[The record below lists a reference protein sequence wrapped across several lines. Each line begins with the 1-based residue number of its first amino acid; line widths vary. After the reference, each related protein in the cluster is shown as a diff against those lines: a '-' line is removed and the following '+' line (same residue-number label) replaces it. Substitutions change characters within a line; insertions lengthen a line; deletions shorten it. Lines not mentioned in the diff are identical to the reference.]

1 MLFRVHVLD
10 IRHDQIQI
18 RQQGSDGLPGKTQ
31 VAFDGGGNVFLPA
44 GGQQLP
50 GKFGLHE
57 DLSPG
62 ERHAP
67 AGAGVEGGVIADLFH
82 TCRGGQ
88 LLPDLFQRP
97 GGTACGALKAKA
109 AFFPVQQVGILPAV
123 GPAGADLLAKPAA
136 DAAGAVPFQLRRGK
150 KPLGIV
156 APIAVQVAALE
167 EYDGSDPGTVR
178 R

>member
-1 MLFRVHVLD
+1 MHGFPGRHGDIQGTASQAAPFVIAHGVIGKKFKILQMPDTLKKGGGFPHVLRIVVESGNDGGADDRRDPLAVDPEKILNDPVIGLTGGLPVLFRIHVLD

-62 ERHAP
+62 ERHAS
-67 AGAGVEGGVIADLFH
+67 AGAGDRKSVV
-82 TCRGGQ
+82 
-88 LLPDLFQRP
+88 
-97 GGTACGALKAKA
+97 
-109 AFFPVQQVGILPAV
+109 
-123 GPAGADLLAKPAA
+123 
-136 DAAGAVPFQLRRGK
+136 
-150 KPLGIV
+150 
-156 APIAVQVAALE
+156 
-167 EYDGSDPGTVR
+167 
-178 R
+178 